1 MPFDLDDTWQPPE
14 QAAAEPVQ
22 AKPRHGGW
30 VPLWK
35 GLSRYF
41 PTGRPYTELEA
52 VFSLA
57 LDYDAG
63 NTVTVAGYAA
73 LWGWSRGKVA
83 RFLDRAG
90 IAIAYPDTTVERQNQ
105 RGQIMI
111 QIPDRKR
118 ADNGQIMFID
128 YKELRA
134 GANRKRADNGQKTSR
149 SRSTTTEPEPKPK
162 YITAADGV
170 EWTVDDLFLVMWEAY
185 PRKEK
190 KRQPSK
196 PSGQQSRLQQ
206 TQRNLSPRCI
216 NISITS

>member
-90 IAIAYPDTTVERQNQ
+90 IAIAYR
-105 RGQIMI
+105 I
-111 QIPDRKR
+111 QQWSARTSADR
-118 ADNGQIMFID
+118 
-128 YKELRA
+128 
-134 GANRKRADNGQKTSR
+134 S
-149 SRSTTTEPEPKPK
+149 
-162 YITAADGV
+162 
-170 EWTVDDLFLVMWEAY
+170 
-185 PRKEK
+185 
-190 KRQPSK
+190 
-196 PSGQQSRLQQ
+196 
-206 TQRNLSPRCI
+206 
-216 NISITS
+216 